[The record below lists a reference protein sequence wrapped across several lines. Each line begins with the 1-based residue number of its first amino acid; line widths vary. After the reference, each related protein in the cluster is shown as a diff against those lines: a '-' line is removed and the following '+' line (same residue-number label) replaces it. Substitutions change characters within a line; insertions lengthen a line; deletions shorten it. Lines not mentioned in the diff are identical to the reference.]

1 MIDQFEAMTE
11 QQKIRGGA
19 VLLLTGVA
27 IIALLTFSDIT
38 SQSFRVLLGVVGVL
52 TIVLGVLSVGTSE
65 KTV

>member
-1 MIDQFEAMTE
+1 MDQFAAMTE
-11 QQKIRGGA
+11 RQKIRGGV

-27 IIALLTFSDIT
+27 IIALLTFSDIA
-38 SQSFRVLLGVVGVL
+38 SQSFRVLLGIVGVV

>member
-1 MIDQFEAMTE
+1 MMERFAAMSE

-38 SQSFRVLLGVVGVL
+38 SQSFRVLLGAVGVV
-52 TIVLGVLSVGTSE
+52 TVVLGVLSVGTSQ